1 MSEAELVKLERD
13 VIQARARFAGDLA
26 VLRSPDTLA
35 DFKDDVKS
43 KALGIRDDLVE
54 QARTSVTDTTDGFI
68 ADLKGR
74 ANANPGAVLA
84 IGAGL
89 AWYLLR
95 KPPITSALVGFGL
108 WSLWRTTPAPEGEGF
123 GPRTVELAHA
133 ARDKVEDLRAQ
144 ASEAVSHLAD
154 QAAAKADQVSSS
166 VRRTVHDMQDA
177 AVAAAGSV
185 RETVHGVQ
193 DAAIAPP
200 AALPVRRGIRR
211 RSFGANRQLSATRLR
226 RLPARPANG
235 LRHLLTRPAKR
246 PPLLRAPPVSLPA
259 PPVKGLPLLPARQA
273 SRPLRFGDGT
283 RTTWRAGTVCCWV
296 RRRSPSRPQS
306 GSLTNVA
313 ISRSVVVPAQAG
325 TPTP

>member
-1 MSEAELVKLERD
+1 MSDAELVKLECD
-13 VIQARARFAGDLA
+13 VIRARARFAGDLA
-26 VLRSPDTLA
+26 GLRSPDTLA

-43 KALGIRDDLVE
+43 KALGIKDDLVE

-144 ASEAVSHLAD
+144 ASEAVSHLAGIKPPRRRIKSPRPS
-154 QAAAKADQVSSS
+154 AGPFTICRTPPSRRR
-166 VRRTVHDMQDA
+166 VRSATPCRACRMRRWQ
-177 AVAAAGSV
+177 
-185 RETVHGVQ
+185 
-193 DAAIAPP
+193 PP
-200 AALPVRRGIRR
+200 AALPRRRGTRR
-211 RSFGANRQLSATRLR
+211 RSFGASRQLSATRRR
-226 RLPARPANG
+226 RLPAKG
-235 LRHLLTRPAKR
+235 LRHLRTRPVKR
-246 PPLLRAPPVSLPA
+246 PPHLQAPPVSLPA
-259 PPVKGLPLLPARQA
+259 PPVKGLPLLPARQV

-306 GSLTNVA
+306 GSPTNVA

>member
-26 VLRSPDTLA
+26 VLRSPNTLA

-43 KALGIRDDLVE
+43 KAMGIKDDLVE
-54 QARTSVTDTTDGFI
+54 QARTSVTDTTNGFI

-144 ASEAVSHLAD
+144 ASEAVAHLAD
-154 QAAAKADQVSSS
+154 QAAATADQVSTS

-177 AVAAAGSV
+177 AITAAGSV
-185 RETVHGVQ
+185 RDTVQGVQ
-193 DAAIAPP
+193 DAAVAAAGRASSTTRDAASQLRRESATLGDRASALAGSAGERASAFADAAGEKASALAGSASELAGAAGERASALASAASEQASALWRRHADDVASRDSLLLGA
-200 AALPVRRGIRR
+200 AALAVTAAVGIAYQRR
-211 RSFGANRQLSATRLR
+211 
-226 RLPARPANG
+226 
-235 LRHLLTRPAKR
+235 
-246 PPLLRAPPVSLPA
+246 
-259 PPVKGLPLLPARQA
+259 
-273 SRPLRFGDGT
+273 D
-283 RTTWRAGTVCCWV
+283 
-296 RRRSPSRPQS
+296 
-306 GSLTNVA
+306 
-313 ISRSVVVPAQAG
+313 
-325 TPTP
+325 

>member
-1 MSEAELVKLERD
+1 MSEAELIKLERD

-35 DFKDDVKS
+35 DFKDDVQA
-43 KALGIRDDLVE
+43 KAIGIKDDLV
-54 QARTSVTDTTDGFI
+54 AKAKTSVTDTTDGLV

-144 ASEAVSHLAD
+144 ASERVAHLAE
-154 QAAAKADQVSSS
+154 QAAATADQVSTS
-166 VRRTVHDMQDA
+166 VRRTVHDLQDA
-177 AVAAAGSV
+177 AVNAAGSV
-185 RETVHGVQ
+185 RDTVHGVQ
-193 DAAIAPP
+193 DAAMAAAGRASTTTRDAASQLRRESATLGDKASALAGSAGERASALAGSASELAGSAGEKASALASAASEQASALWRQHAADVASRDTLLLGA
-200 AALPVRRGIRR
+200 AALAVTAAVGIAYQRRE
-211 RSFGANRQLSATRLR
+211 
-226 RLPARPANG
+226 
-235 LRHLLTRPAKR
+235 
-246 PPLLRAPPVSLPA
+246 
-259 PPVKGLPLLPARQA
+259 
-273 SRPLRFGDGT
+273 
-283 RTTWRAGTVCCWV
+283 
-296 RRRSPSRPQS
+296 
-306 GSLTNVA
+306 
-313 ISRSVVVPAQAG
+313 
-325 TPTP
+325 